1 MGQKI
6 FVRAFDLDERLV
18 GVAFLDVGV
27 YVTSLRTLK
36 NLLLIGDAIKSVWFV
51 AFQED
56 PFKLVVLAK
65 DIRSVRVA
73 NADFFFSEDIM
84 SIVTGDDDGV
94 VRIYEYNPND
104 PESKNGQHLLC
115 RTEFHGQSESQ
126 SSVIVARRSKEDL
139 ALPQAKL
146 ICGSTDG
153 SLSSLTPVDES
164 VSKRLQLLQGQLTRN
179 IQHFA
184 GLNPKAFRIV
194 RNDYVSKPLSKGIL
208 DGNML
213 AAFEG
218 LPITGQDETT
228 RQIGTERA
236 VVLRDWIALNGAW

>member
-1 MGQKI
+1 
-6 FVRAFDLDERLV
+6 
-18 GVAFLDVGV
+18 
-27 YVTSLRTLK
+27 
-36 NLLLIGDAIKSVWFV
+36 
-51 AFQED
+51 
-56 PFKLVVLAK
+56 VLAK
-65 DIRSVRVA
+65 DIRRVGVA
-73 NADFFFSEDIM
+73 NADFFFSEDMM

-94 VRIYEYNPND
+94 LRIYEYNPND

-115 RTEFHGQSESQ
+115 RTEFHSQSESQ
-126 SSVIVARRSKEDL
+126 SSITIARRFKEDL
-139 ALPQAKL
+139 VLPQAKL
-146 ICGSTDG
+146 IYGSIDG

-164 VSKRLQLLQGQLTRN
+164 VFKRLQLLQGQLTRN

-208 DGNML
+208 DGNLL

-236 VVLRDWIALNGAW
+236 VVLRDWIPLNSAW